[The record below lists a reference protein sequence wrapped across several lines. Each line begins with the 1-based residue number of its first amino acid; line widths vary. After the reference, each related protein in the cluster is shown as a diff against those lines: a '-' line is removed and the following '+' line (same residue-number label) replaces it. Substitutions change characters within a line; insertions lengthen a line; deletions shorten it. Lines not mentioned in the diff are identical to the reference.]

1 MEIFNGKKKRRIIIE
16 MRERKSHIRWGMWL
30 LWFEPRTWKTTRV
43 RTERYFVVP
52 SAPVTVRDK
61 GIHSTSVVNFW
72 TRPLTSQE
80 PSLCYDRIS
89 FDSWRYLPFLWVRL
103 SAAVRKWAH
112 KSRQEFCWGSGTNL
126 PGKPLLRSSQIFPR
140 LEKRASCG
148 TNNKGL
154 SHDTAAADFLPW
166 SALADYGHSIFLSIV
181 TLVS

>member
-1 MEIFNGKKKRRIIIE
+1 MGNVALVVWAQDVENDEGHD
-16 MRERKSHIRWGMWL
+16 RKILCCSL
-30 LWFEPRTWKTTRV
+30 T
-43 RTERYFVVP
+43 
-52 SAPVTVRDK
+52 APVTVRDK

-103 SAAVRKWAH
+103 PAAVRKWAH